1 MKYSIRGDKLEVT
14 EALKNYAMEK
24 LSKLDKYLD
33 DSDKVEAKILLNSKN
48 NKNKVEV
55 TIMINNYF
63 LRAEE
68 LQDDMYAALD
78 LISDK
83 IERQFRKYKT
93 KLMSKQ
99 KRIIF
104 ERNEISFEEEENE
117 KDIVKIKK
125 VFLKPMDKTEA
136 IIQME
141 LLGHTFFVFKDNG
154 NANKVGVIYKRKD
167 GDYGVIETE

>member
-14 EALKNYAMEK
+14 EALKNYAKEK

-33 DSDKVEAKILLNSKN
+33 DADNTEAKILLNSKN
-48 NKNKVEV
+48 NKSKVEV
-55 TIMINNYF
+55 TILINNYF

-68 LQDDMYAALD
+68 SHDDMYAALD

-93 KLMSKQ
+93 KLIPKQ
-99 KRIIF
+99 KRAML
-104 ERNEISFEEEENE
+104 EKNEKYQEEEKDVE
-117 KDIVKIKK
+117 KNVVKVKN
-125 VFLKPMDKTEA
+125 VFLKPMAREEA

-141 LLGHTFFVFKDNG
+141 LLAHTFFVFKDSNT
-154 NANKVGVIYKRKD
+154 NNICVVYKRKD
-167 GDYGVIETE
+167 GDYGIIETE

>member
-1 MKYSIRGDKLEVT
+1 MKYSIRGEKLEVT
-14 EALKNYAMEK
+14 EALKSYAIEK

-33 DSDKVEAKILLNSKN
+33 NSDNVEAKILLNSKN

-55 TIMINNYF
+55 TILVNNYF

-68 LQDDMYAALD
+68 LQDDMYTALD

-99 KRIIF
+99 KRASF
-104 ERNEISFEEEENE
+104 DESEIAFTEEESE
-117 KDIVKIKK
+117 KDVVKVKK
-125 VFLKPMDKTEA
+125 VFLKPMDRAEA

-141 LLGHTFFVFKDNG
+141 LLGHTFFVFKDSNTK
-154 NANKVGVIYKRKD
+154 NICVIYKRKD

>member
-14 EALKNYAMEK
+14 EALKNYAIEK

-33 DSDKVEAKILLNSKN
+33 DADNTEAKILLNSKN
-48 NKNKVEV
+48 NKSKVEV
-55 TIMINNYF
+55 TILINNYF

-68 LQDDMYAALD
+68 LYDDMYAALD
-78 LISDK
+78 LVSDK

-99 KRIIF
+99 KRVIF
-104 ERNEISFEEEENE
+104 EGKGYREEDEDIEENV
-117 KDIVKIKK
+117 VKIKN
-125 VFLKPMDKTEA
+125 VFLKPMSREEA

-141 LLGHTFFVFKDNG
+141 LLGHEFFVFKDSNTK
-154 NANKVGVIYKRKD
+154 NICVVYKRKD
-167 GDYGVIETE
+167 GNYGVIVTE